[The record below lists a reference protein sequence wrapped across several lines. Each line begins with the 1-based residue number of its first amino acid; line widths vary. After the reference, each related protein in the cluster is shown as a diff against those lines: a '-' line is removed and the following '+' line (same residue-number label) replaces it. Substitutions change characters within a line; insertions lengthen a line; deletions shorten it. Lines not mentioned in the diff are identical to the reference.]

1 MRSSDF
7 VHLKICFKGQ
17 HSSIFNIATTFPLKG
32 PPLKLM
38 LNSYTCFSVFCEMI
52 CLWKGKTCPK
62 FDSDLT
68 PKKHFCTAWSQR
80 CDQISYR
87 RGEVVDLPGS
97 SRYYHVISKMSIYM
111 FKNLKQF
118 CFKISMS
125 SWLCNPTSY
134 LPICYISVAFYPNLL
149 FLNTVLT
156 IIFGTILIGS
166 ENGMVDMTCMKRSAH
181 VQL

>member
-1 MRSSDF
+1 MF
-7 VHLKICFKGQ
+7 IHLKRGGKETKPLFICNNELTSDCSKEVRNI
-17 HSSIFNIATTFPLKG
+17 SSPLIGWTAIPAK
-32 PPLKLM
+32 
-38 LNSYTCFSVFCEMI
+38 MI
-52 CLWKGKTCPK
+52 CVWKGKTCPK
-62 FDSDLT
+62 FDYDLT

-111 FKNLKQF
+111 FKNLMQF
-118 CFKISMS
+118 C
-125 SWLCNPTSY
+125 LCNPTSY
-134 LPICYISVAFYPNLL
+134 LPICYISVASYPKWQ

-166 ENGMVDMTCMKRSAH
+166 ENGMVDMTCMKRSAN

>member
-1 MRSSDF
+1 MF
-7 VHLKICFKGQ
+7 IHLKRGGKETKPLFICNNELTSDCSKLVG
-17 HSSIFNIATTFPLKG
+17 NINSPLIGWTANTAK
-32 PPLKLM
+32 
-38 LNSYTCFSVFCEMI
+38 MI
-52 CLWKGKTCPK
+52 CVWKGKTCPK

-125 SWLCNPTSY
+125 S
-134 LPICYISVAFYPNLL
+134 
-149 FLNTVLT
+149 
-156 IIFGTILIGS
+156 
-166 ENGMVDMTCMKRSAH
+166 
-181 VQL
+181 

>member
-1 MRSSDF
+1 MF
-7 VHLKICFKGQ
+7 IHLKRGGKETKPLFICNNELTSDCSKEVRNISSPLIGWTAMPAKMICF
-17 HSSIFNIATTFPLKG
+17 
-32 PPLKLM
+32 
-38 LNSYTCFSVFCEMI
+38 
-52 CLWKGKTCPK
+52 WKGKTCPK

-111 FKNLKQF
+111 FKNLMQF
-118 CFKISMS
+118 C
-125 SWLCNPTSY
+125 LCNPTSY

-166 ENGMVDMTCMKRSAH
+166 ENGMVDLTYMKRSAH